1 MLGTISPQDTDV
13 MRHAFL
19 IALILAAPVFSH
31 RPAFAGTRPDDALVE
46 AKKHLAHKDFQKA
59 NVVLEE
65 ALPDASPADRG
76 ELIRLLRQSYRNLLI
91 EAEAA
96 GKAHDAAVFRDNL
109 AILGDDLPSA
119 STSSTSTS
127 PSPKPAAG
135 PDTKPDPGPAPSLIP
150 APRTTVPS
158 PNRDRGIT
166 RAVRE
171 EPKVAEPTRLPRTT
185 QTPDQ
190 SLSDEPARLPEPGQV
205 PALEGPA
212 LATKSVGPTAKPG
225 TNTAEPIAASPLS
238 PEPAAPGA
246 QSELAQADGLFS
258 TKKYEQAGRIYA
270 ALAARSQLPPQ
281 RKSVWAYCRW
291 VAVVQRINARPRS
304 DRDWDQIEQEVRSI
318 QRLTPG
324 NWYGEYLQNRVA
336 EARRGG
342 RGASRQG
349 RLVVRGSSPDDSPPS
364 RFPRL
369 MGRSPQAQTK
379 VAEPGQPLTGE
390 QPLGLPSPAEAPPQ
404 PERQDSGS
412 DLAADPAPGTP
423 SNSASN
429 EAPPSPA
436 PLRAQEPVVWQVRE
450 TANFTIHHTDPALAE
465 QAAKTAET
473 IRAQQAKRWGSTAT
487 RGTWTPRCE
496 IFLFPTPGEFARMTG
511 QPETSPGF
519 STMEIQAGR
528 ISARRVNLRADHPQL
543 IAAILP
549 HEVTHV
555 VLADLFTQ
563 QQIPRWAD
571 EGMAV
576 LAEPLSEQVSRT
588 AELTG
593 PLKDGRVFKL
603 SELMAIDYPSADA
616 WSLYYAQSVSL
627 TQFLV
632 EQGTPEQFVK
642 FVRGAQQ
649 KGVEDSLR
657 SVYKI
662 AGFSELENRWQ
673 AFARRQVGESTASS
687 RGAGSDTEPTR
698 RQ

>member
-1 MLGTISPQDTDV
+1 M
-13 MRHAFL
+13 
-19 IALILAAPVFSH
+19 PV
-31 RPAFAGTRPDDALVE
+31 PARVPR
-46 AKKHLAHKDFQKA
+46 KA
-59 NVVLEE
+59 Q
-65 ALPDASPADRG
+65 A
-76 ELIRLLRQSYRNLLI
+76 
-91 EAEAA
+91 
-96 GKAHDAAVFRDNL
+96 
-109 AILGDDLPSA
+109 
-119 STSSTSTS
+119 
-127 PSPKPAAG
+127 
-135 PDTKPDPGPAPSLIP
+135 
-150 APRTTVPS
+150 
-158 PNRDRGIT
+158 
-166 RAVRE
+166 
-171 EPKVAEPTRLPRTT
+171 
-185 QTPDQ
+185 PDQ
-190 SLSDEPARLPEPGQV
+190 ALFDEPAKLPEPGPV
-205 PALEGPA
+205 PTLEGPA
-212 LATKSVGPTAKPG
+212 RATKPAGQTANPEL
-225 TNTAEPIAASPLS
+225 NVPAPIAADSLT
-238 PEPAAPGA
+238 PEPAASA
-246 QSELAQADGLFS
+246 SQAELAKADGLFS
-258 TKKYEQAGRIYA
+258 AKKYDQAGRLYA
-270 ALAARSQLPPQ
+270 RLAAQNELPAQ
-281 RKSVWAYCRW
+281 RKGVWAYCRW

-304 DRDWDQIEQEVRSI
+304 DREWDQIEQEVRSI

-342 RGASRQG
+342 RGAGRQG
-349 RLVVRGSSPDDSPPS
+349 RLVVRGSSPDDTPPS

-369 MGRSPQAQTK
+369 LGRSRQSQTN
-379 VAEPGQPLTGE
+379 VAEPVQPPTAE
-390 QPLGLPSPAEAPPQ
+390 QPLGLPSPTEAPLL
-404 PERQDSGS
+404 PEGQDSGS
-412 DLAADPAPGTP
+412 DPAAEPAPGIPEST
-423 SNSASN
+423 ASN
-429 EAPPSPA
+429 EASPSPA
-436 PLRAQEPVVWQVRE
+436 PAAVQVPVVWQVRE
-450 TANFTIHHTDPALAE
+450 TANFTIHHTDPVLAE

-496 IFLFPTPGEFARMTG
+496 IFLFPTSGEFARMTG

-519 STMEIQAGR
+519 STMEIKAGR

-576 LAEPLSEQVSRT
+576 LAEPLNEQISRT

-593 PLKDGRVFKL
+593 PLKEGRVFKL
-603 SELMAIDYPSADA
+603 SELMAIDYPSAEA

-632 EQGTPEQFVK
+632 DQGTHEQFVR

-649 KGVEDSLR
+649 KGVEESLR

-673 AFARRQVGESTASS
+673 AFARRQVGEITASS
-687 RGAGSDTEPTR
+687 RGAGSNTEPSR